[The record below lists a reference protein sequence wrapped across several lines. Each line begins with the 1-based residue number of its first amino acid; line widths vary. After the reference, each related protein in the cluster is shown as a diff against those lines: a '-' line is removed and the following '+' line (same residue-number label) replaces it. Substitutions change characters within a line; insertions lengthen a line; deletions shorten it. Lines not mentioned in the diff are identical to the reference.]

1 MDTTQ
6 AVDEAVRALPGDVDR
21 LAGVLPLASIVPF
34 ADLLF
39 GGALLVAVVV
49 LHGAGVRGIDGY
61 FRKRCAAFGTRAP
74 APTRTDLLFGTV
86 IFLLL
91 ALHLTEIV
99 FWTAALV
106 YSKLVIDWRAAAF
119 FLANT
124 YTTVGYGSFVLR
136 PEWNMLAPII
146 AISGLFTFGWTG
158 SVLVG
163 YVGMLNR
170 IRAGSFD
177 ATRR

>member
-1 MDTTQ
+1 MDATQ
-6 AVDEAVRALPGDVDR
+6 TVDEAVRGLPADVDR
-21 LAGVLPLASIVPF
+21 LAGILPLASIVPF

-39 GGALLVAVVV
+39 GGALLVAIVV

-61 FRKRCAAFGTRAP
+61 FRKRCTAFALRA
-74 APTRTDLLFGTV
+74 RVSMRLDVLFGTV

-91 ALHLTEIV
+91 ALHLAEIV

-106 YSKLVIDWRAAAF
+106 YSKLVTDWRAAAF
-119 FLANT
+119 FVANT
-124 YTTVGYGSFVLR
+124 YTTVGYGSFVLK

-170 IRAGSFD
+170 ARAGPPG
-177 ATRR
+177 APP

>member
-1 MDTTQ
+1 MDPAQTVDQ
-6 AVDEAVRALPGDVDR
+6 AVRGLPADVDR
-21 LAGVLPLASIVPF
+21 LAGILPLASIVPF

-49 LHGAGVRGIDGY
+49 LHGGGVRVIDGY
-61 FRKRCAAFGTRAP
+61 FRKHCATIATRAS
-74 APTRTDLLFGTV
+74 ASIRFDLLFGTV

-91 ALHLTEIV
+91 ALHLAEIV

-106 YSKLVIDWRAAAF
+106 YSKLVTDWRAAAF
-119 FLANT
+119 FVANT
-124 YTTVGYGSFVLR
+124 YTTVGYGTFVLR
-136 PEWNMLAPII
+136 QEWSMLAPIM

-170 IRAGSFD
+170 ARGRPDGSSG
-177 ATRR
+177 